1 MLLRENIV
9 PPSSLSFQEITLTL
23 SELSWWKTSNK
34 CQVVHFEFTGWVGV
48 NITFM
53 SWNNFVFTPAQLFEN
68 LQYDTRLSH
77 CHVKTAQ
84 HYIVS
89 ITQFKTHNIL
99 GNALWQN

>member
-1 MLLRENIV
+1 MLLRENII

-23 SELSWWKTSNK
+23 SEISRWKTSNK
-34 CQVVHFEFTGWVGV
+34 CQVYWVGV

-77 CHVKTAQ
+77 CHVQTAQ

-99 GNALWQN
+99 RNALWQN